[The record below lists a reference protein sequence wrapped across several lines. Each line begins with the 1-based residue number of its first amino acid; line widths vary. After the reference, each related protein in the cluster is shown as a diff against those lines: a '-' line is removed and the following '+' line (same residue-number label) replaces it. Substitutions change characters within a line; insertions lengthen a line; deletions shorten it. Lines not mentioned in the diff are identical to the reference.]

1 MPYNYLLDRSFRDS
15 LDLDLSRA
23 ILIFDDAHNLSNAAE
38 LS

>member
-1 MPYNYLLDRSFRDS
+1 MPYNYLLDRSIRDS
-15 LDLDLSRA
+15 LDLDLSSA